1 MLAEAIRTKNMA
13 ASAAMFYVKRAE
25 LGMGILTGIL
35 GKSEGKNEDCGF
47 FVRNDK
53 SYLALVR
60 TLT

>member
-1 MLAEAIRTKNMA
+1 
-13 ASAAMFYVKRAE
+13 MFYVKRAGV
-25 LGMGILTGIL
+25 GMGILTGVS
-35 GKSEGKNEDCGF
+35 GESEGTNEDCGF